1 MNILE
6 GENFILWVL
15 FMATRKQQ
23 TTNYKQI
30 FWLVLI
36 VFLGLLAR
44 WGYLKFSSVV
54 LEKSISSVQEKVQE
68 EQAHLSSFSEN
79 PWFDKLQYVKNMEA
93 SNNMMPWS
101 DHVNAIMAIFDE
113 LLAVDRSD
121 TFNITFSDFEITLT
135 SIRLHWYVTN
145 LRILYQWANWQSG
158 LITKFEE
165 LDFLDN
171 ISIKHYDK
179 SLDNLGYEFILTAN
193 VINNGK

>member
-1 MNILE
+1 MNILK

-15 FMATRKQQ
+15 FMATQKQQ

-30 FWLVLI
+30 FWLVLL

-44 WGYLKFSSVV
+44 RGYLKFSEIA
-54 LEKSISSVQEKVQE
+54 LKKSIASVQEKVQQ
-68 EQAHLSSFSEN
+68 EQAHLASFSDN
-79 PWFDKLQYVKNMEA
+79 PWFDKLQYVKDMEA
-93 SNNMMPWS
+93 NNNMMPWS
-101 DHVNAIMAIFDE
+101 DHVNAIMSIFDE

-135 SIRLHWYVTN
+135 NIRLHGYVTN
-145 LRILYQWANWQSG
+145 LRILYQWANWQTG
-158 LITKFEE
+158 LITKFEQ

-171 ISIKHYDK
+171 ISIKTYEK
-179 SLDNLGYEFILTAN
+179 SSDNLGYEFVLTAN

>member
-15 FMATRKQQ
+15 FMATQKQK

-30 FWLVLI
+30 FWLVLL

-44 WGYLKFSSVV
+44 WGYLKFSEIA
-54 LEKSISSVQEKVQE
+54 LKKSIASVQEKVQQ
-68 EQAHLSSFSEN
+68 EQARLASFSDN
-79 PWFDKLQYVKNMEA
+79 PWFDKLQYVKSMEE
-93 SNNMMPWS
+93 SNNMMPRS

-135 SIRLHWYVTN
+135 SIRLHGYVTN
-145 LRILYQWANWQSG
+145 LRILYQWANWQVG

-171 ISIKHYDK
+171 ISIRTYEK
-179 SLDNLGYEFILTAN
+179 SSDNLGYEFVLTAN

>member
-15 FMATRKQQ
+15 FMATQKQK

-30 FWLVLI
+30 FWLVLL

-44 WGYLKFSSVV
+44 WGYLKFSEIA
-54 LEKSISSVQEKVQE
+54 LKKSIASVQETVRE
-68 EQAHLSSFSEN
+68 EQAHLASFSDN

-93 SNNMMPWS
+93 NNHMMPRS

-135 SIRLHWYVTN
+135 RIRLHGYVTN
-145 LRILYQWANWQSG
+145 LRILYQWANSKTG

-171 ISIKHYDK
+171 ISIKTYEK
-179 SLDNLGYEFILTAN
+179 SSDNLGYEFVLTAN

>member
-1 MNILE
+1 
-6 GENFILWVL
+6 
-15 FMATRKQQ
+15 MATRKQQ

-30 FWLVLI
+30 FWLVLL

-54 LEKSISSVQEKVQE
+54 LEKSISSVQEKVQQ
-68 EQAHLSSFSEN
+68 EQSRLASFSEN
-79 PWFDKLQYVKNMEA
+79 PWFDKLQYVKKLEE
-93 SNNMMPWS
+93 SNHMMPRS

-121 TFNITFSDFEITLT
+121 TFNITFSDFHISLT
-135 SIRLHWYVTN
+135 NIRLHGYVTN
-145 LRILYQWANWQSG
+145 LRILYQWANSKTG

-171 ISIKHYDK
+171 ISIKTYEK
-179 SLDNLGYEFILTAN
+179 SSDNLGYEFVLTAN

>member
-15 FMATRKQQ
+15 FMATQKQQ

-30 FWLVLI
+30 FWLVLLI
-36 VFLGLLAR
+36 FLGLVAR
-44 WGYLKFSSVV
+44 WGYLK
-54 LEKSISSVQEKVQE
+54 LWEITLKKSIASVQEKVQQ
-68 EQAHLSSFSEN
+68 EQANLRSFSDN
-79 PWFDKLQYVKNMEA
+79 PWFDKLQYVKDMEA
-93 SNNMMPWS
+93 NNTMMPRS

-121 TFNITFSDFEITLT
+121 TFNITFSDFEISLT
-135 SIRLHWYVTN
+135 NISLHGYVTN
-145 LRILYQWANWQSG
+145 LRILYQGANSKTG
-158 LITKFEE
+158 LINKFEE

-171 ISIKHYDK
+171 ISIKTYEK
-179 SLDNLGYEFILTAN
+179 SSDNLGYEFVLTAN

>member
-6 GENFILWVL
+6 DENFILWVL
-15 FMATRKQQ
+15 FMATQKQQ

-30 FWLVLI
+30 FWLVLL
-36 VFLGLLAR
+36 VFLGLVAR
-44 WGYLKFSSVV
+44 WGYLKLSEIT
-54 LEKSISSVQEKVQE
+54 LKKSISSGQEKVQQ
-68 EQAHLSSFSEN
+68 EQARLASFSDN
-79 PWFDKLQYVKNMEA
+79 PWFDKLQYVKDMEA
-93 SNNMMPWS
+93 NNNMMPRS

-135 SIRLHWYVTN
+135 SIRLHGYVTN
-145 LRILYQWANWQSG
+145 LRILYQWANWQTG

-171 ISIKHYDK
+171 ISIKTYEK
-179 SLDNLGYEFILTAN
+179 SSDNLGYEFVLTAN

>member
-15 FMATRKQQ
+15 FMATQKQK

-30 FWLVLI
+30 FWLVLL

-44 WGYLKFSSVV
+44 WGYLKFSEIA
-54 LEKSISSVQEKVQE
+54 LKKSIASVQEKVQQ
-68 EQAHLSSFSEN
+68 EQARLASFSDN
-79 PWFDKLQYVKNMEA
+79 PWFDKLQYVKEMEA
-93 SNNMMPWS
+93 NNNMMPWS

-135 SIRLHWYVTN
+135 SIRLHGYVTN
-145 LRILYQWANWQSG
+145 LRILYQWANWQVG

-171 ISIKHYDK
+171 ISIRTYEK
-179 SLDNLGYEFILTAN
+179 SSDNLGYEFVLTAN

>member
-15 FMATRKQQ
+15 FMSTQKQK

-30 FWLVLI
+30 FWLVLL

-44 WGYLKFSSVV
+44 WGYLKFSEIT
-54 LEKSISSVQEKVQE
+54 LKKSIASVQEKVQQ
-68 EQAHLSSFSEN
+68 EQARLASFSDN
-79 PWFDKLQYVKNMEA
+79 PWFDKLQYVKEMEA
-93 SNNMMPWS
+93 NNNMMPWS
-101 DHVNAIMAIFDE
+101 DHVNAIMSIFDE

-121 TFNITFSDFEITLT
+121 TFNIAFSDFEITLT
-135 SIRLHWYVTN
+135 SIRLHGYVTN
-145 LRILYQWANWQSG
+145 LRILYQWANWQAG

-171 ISIKHYDK
+171 ISIKTYEK
-179 SLDNLGYEFILTAN
+179 SSDNLGYEFVLTAN

>member
-1 MNILE
+1 MNIL
-6 GENFILWVL
+6 GDENFILWVL
-15 FMATRKQQ
+15 FMATQKQK

-30 FWLVLI
+30 FWLVLL

-44 WGYLKFSSVV
+44 WGYLKFSEIT
-54 LEKSISSVQEKVQE
+54 LKKSIASVQEKVRQE
-68 EQAHLSSFSEN
+68 QTRLASFSDN
-79 PWFDKLQYVKNMEA
+79 PWFDKLQYVKDMEA
-93 SNNMMPWS
+93 NNNMMPWS
-101 DHVNAIMAIFDE
+101 DHVNAIMSIFDE

-135 SIRLHWYVTN
+135 SIRLHGYVTN
-145 LRILYQWANWQSG
+145 LRILYQWANWQAG

-171 ISIKHYDK
+171 ISIKTYEK
-179 SLDNLGYEFILTAN
+179 SSDNLGYEFVLTAN

>member
-15 FMATRKQQ
+15 FMATQKQK

-30 FWLVLI
+30 FWLVLL

-44 WGYLKFSSVV
+44 WGYLKFSEIT
-54 LEKSISSVQEKVQE
+54 LKKSIASVQEKVRQ
-68 EQAHLSSFSEN
+68 EQARLASFSDN
-79 PWFDKLQYVKNMEA
+79 PWFDKLQYVKDME
-93 SNNMMPWS
+93 SKNNMMPWS

-135 SIRLHWYVTN
+135 SIRLHGYVTN
-145 LRILYQWANWQSG
+145 LRILYQWANWQVG

-165 LDFLDN
+165 LDFLEN
-171 ISIKHYDK
+171 ISIKTYEK
-179 SLDNLGYEFILTAN
+179 SSDNLGYEFVLTAN